1 MGLILIP
8 DEVKTQTD
16 ALTEALNNINEGF
29 KNVASEVNSFANN
42 DKMQGDSWKKLKEK
56 ASEYHGYIET
66 GMEAVRGCINDEISS
81 LNQSVGSE
89 PLDEDMLRDVIER
102 MQAEMVRVQYMIDM
116 MEAQRASSA
125 FSPAWNA
132 RINQRIAAL
141 EQQIEHAEYILKIY
155 QEKLEF
161 LYSVEDS
168 TKGLFNTGAQLIVAM
183 GALIN
188 EAGVTLV
195 GQKVTDS
202 IHITAWDSI
211 VTYTREMNDSIEAFL
226 QKTLKEETGYDL
238 EELKEL
244 YGNAVVEGM
253 ADFMRQNDIVR
264 VEENSAQLL
273 VEKLLTIAVGKEVL
287 KTEKGYQYKDELGN
301 IQYAGKNDIRTGI
314 KKGIEIAG
322 YINNLENSNA
332 SLVVEKKE
340 TLVYVANA
348 LLQSGYELS
357 FVAGLLGNIVEEGPA
372 GKFESSYYKTNEPPA
387 YIKFINDNTDY
398 ENLLSGKNISEVG
411 IEETQTFLDDLDA
424 LVQNMSEG
432 DKELA
437 KFGLGCIQWT
447 GDRTKKLLDCY
458 REVCQG
464 NNYPTTEQCMQA
476 EVKMFINEFQEDSGE
491 IYKDYNRQY
500 AGNEAADKANEAGKY
515 LCKNY
520 VKPKVDN
527 SKERGNYAENIY
539 NIMAPTTE

>member
-1 MGLILIP
+1 MP
-8 DEVKTQTD
+8 DEVKSQ
-16 ALTEALNNINEGF
+16 ANVLKEALNNINEGF
-29 KNVASEVNSFANN
+29 KNVLSEVNSFADN
-42 DKMQGDSWKKLKEK
+42 DKLQGDSWKKLKEK
-56 ASEYHGYIET
+56 ASEYHGYIEM
-66 GMEAVRGCINDEISS
+66 GMEGVQDSIAVDAS
-81 LNQSVGSE
+81 LLAQSVGSE
-89 PLDEDMLRDVIER
+89 ALEEDMLLDVIER
-102 MQAEMVRVQYMIDM
+102 MQAEIVRVQNMIDM
-116 MEAQRASSA
+116 LEAQRTSSA

-132 RINQRIAAL
+132 RINQRIAVL
-141 EQQIEHAEYILKIY
+141 EQQLENAEYILKIY

-168 TKGLFNTGAQLIVAM
+168 TKGLFNTGVQLITAM

-226 QKTLKEETGYDL
+226 QKMLKEETGYDL

-244 YGNAVVEGM
+244 YGDDVVEGM

-301 IQYAGKNDIRTGI
+301 IQYAGKNEIRTGI
-314 KKGIEIAG
+314 KKGMEIAG
-322 YINNLENSNA
+322 YINNLENSNV
-332 SLVVEKKE
+332 SMVVEKKE
-340 TLVYVANA
+340 TLVYVANV

-372 GKFESSYYKTNEPPA
+372 GKFESSYYKKNEPPA
-387 YIKFINDNTDY
+387 YIKFINENTDY

-411 IEETQTFLDDLDA
+411 IEETQAFLDDLDA
-424 LVQNMSEG
+424 LVQNMSEE
-432 DKELA
+432 DKDLA

-447 GDRTKKLLDCY
+447 GDRTKELLDCY

-464 NNYPTTEQCMQA
+464 NNYPTAEQCMQA
-476 EVKMFINEFQEDSGE
+476 EARMFINEFQKDSGK
-491 IYKDYNRQY
+491 IYTDYNAQY
-500 AGNEAADKANEAGKY
+500 VEKESADKANDAGKY

-527 SKERGNYAENIY
+527 SKERGNHAENIY
-539 NIMAPTTE
+539 NIMENATE